1 MIDLKD
7 LKYNEAGLIP
17 TVVQEYH
24 TKEVLM
30 VAYMSLESLQKTLE
44 TGETWF
50 FSRSRQAL
58 WHKGETSGNIQMVKA
73 IDYDCDQDTLLVW
86 VVQRGN
92 ACHTGARS
100 CFFNRLY
107 DAGEASLNR
116 DILFELYG
124 VIAQRKDRP
133 REGSY
138 TSYLFEKGI
147 DKILKKVGEETA
159 EVIIGAKNPDTK
171 ELVYETADL
180 LYHLLVL
187 LNEREIP
194 LEAVLKEL
202 QERR

>member
-17 TVVQEYH
+17 AVVQEYH

-107 DAGEASLNR
+107 DAGEAPLNR

-124 VIAQRKDRP
+124 VIGQRKARP